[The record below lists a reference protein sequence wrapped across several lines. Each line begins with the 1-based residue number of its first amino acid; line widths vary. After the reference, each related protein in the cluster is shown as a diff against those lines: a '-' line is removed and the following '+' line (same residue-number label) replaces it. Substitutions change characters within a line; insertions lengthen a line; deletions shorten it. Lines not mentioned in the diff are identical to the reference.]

1 MTPEFS
7 RVVNIARLPPEGR
20 EERLVASGA
29 ECAALARRFAI
40 PAVNRLEAVVLI
52 RHEPGGTAT
61 VAGRFSAEVVQDC
74 VVTLEP
80 VTQAVEE
87 TVALRIVPAGHVP
100 SEDPEAPDEIEADGD
115 SVDLG
120 EAVAEQLALALDPYP
135 RAPGAALR
143 GDDAAAGLAGPFA
156 ALDALRK
163 GR

>member
-7 RVVNIARLPPEGR
+7 RVANIARLPPEGR
-20 EERLVASGA
+20 EERLVATGA

-40 PAVNRLEAVVLI
+40 PAVNRLEAVLLI
-52 RHEPGGTAT
+52 RHEPGGTAA
-61 VAGRFSAEVVQDC
+61 VSGRLSAEVVQDC

-80 VTQAVEE
+80 VTQMVEE
-87 TVALRIVPAGHVP
+87 AVALRIVPAGHEP

-135 RAPGAALR
+135 RAPGAALP
-143 GDDAAAGLAGPFA
+143 GEGAADGPAGPFA
-156 ALDALRK
+156 ALNALRR